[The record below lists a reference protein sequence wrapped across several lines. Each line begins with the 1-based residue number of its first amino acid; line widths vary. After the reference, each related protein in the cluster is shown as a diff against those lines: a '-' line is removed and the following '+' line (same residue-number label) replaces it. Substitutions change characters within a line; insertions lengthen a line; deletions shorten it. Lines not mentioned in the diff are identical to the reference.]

1 MGLFNRNRPEP
12 AEPSEPPEPPGR
24 PSTADRMALA
34 QQKMAQAM
42 ERRGQVE
49 AMQSQAMLAM
59 QQAAAF
65 QQAMAVQ
72 QAAAG
77 KQDAAAQDA
86 GAVQQTSSAGASGR
100 MTWVRQVMA
109 ILAPPEIGFVKRCSC
124 VVCGASKKL
133 PTVTAYVYCD
143 YCASLI
149 DYDLRRACEGDTS
162 PGPAYAA
169 TVNST
174 QAASR
179 AAVAAGDRDAYVEL
193 QRKVYEAYVTYV
205 PMAVSHRAK
214 HDSAYRSDYVDF
226 MAASAA
232 ARAFDPTAQALEAEM
247 KQRVMS
253 LRYGGPMMSPTVAP
267 DSFWP
272 LVDTLEKQHENGAA
286 LYRSAG
292 LGDIDPDHAGHL
304 TGKLAWSQFCQGWL
318 GMLPADAAEQLLDRA
333 GLKNQYVPID
343 AHDGE
348 DRHCGGCG
356 AELSKLPGASA
367 VICEGC
373 GRKVDLG
380 SAEIPCASCG
390 ATMTLP
396 AGADDVACP
405 FCQSRVARAG
415 IR

>member
-1 MGLFNRNRPEP
+1 MGLLDRNPKDRKDPQD
-12 AEPSEPPEPPGR
+12 PSQPQDGR
-24 PSTADRMALA
+24 PSAADRLQVARQMQA
-34 QQKMAQAM
+34 QAIAMQAQMVQQAQAM
-42 ERRGQVE
+42 
-49 AMQSQAMLAM
+49 QAQAM

-65 QQAMAVQ
+65 RQAT
-72 QAAAG
+72 QA
-77 KQDAAAQDA
+77 
-86 GAVQQTSSAGASGR
+86 SSAQVGS
-100 MTWVRQVMA
+100 MTWVRQVLA

-226 MAASAA
+226 MAAFAA

-380 SAEIPCASCG
+380 SAEIPC
-390 ATMTLP
+390 
-396 AGADDVACP
+396 
-405 FCQSRVARAG
+405 
-415 IR
+415 